1 MNERDDNATDVELM
15 AKAAKLST
23 SVTPERDLWP
33 GIEQAIA
40 APPRR
45 ERSMWN
51 TLWAQ
56 AAAIVLLV
64 GGSSGLTYLAIT
76 ADEDATVPGV
86 PSPQALTFEPVAGSF
101 GSQYNL
107 GPDYLDARRVVS
119 DNLDEQLARLSPEAR
134 EAVQRNMA
142 AIREAIED
150 INLALA
156 EDPDNVLLQEL
167 LIDTYQHELALMR
180 QVDGISNSAMY
191 REDI

>member
-1 MNERDDNATDVELM
+1 MNERDDNANNAGLM

-23 SVTPERDLWP
+23 AVTPERDLWP
-33 GIEQAIA
+33 GIEQAIT

-51 TLWAQ
+51 TAWAQ
-56 AAAIVLLV
+56 AAAVVLLV
-64 GGSSGLTYLAIT
+64 GGSSGLTYLAMT

-86 PSPQALTFEPVAGSF
+86 SSPQALTFEPVAGSF

-119 DNLDEQLARLSPEAR
+119 NNLDEQLDRLSPEAR
-134 EAVQRNMA
+134 EAVQHNMA
-142 AIREAIED
+142 TIQKAIAD

-156 EDPDNVLLQEL
+156 EDPDNVLLQQL
-167 LIDTYQHELALMR
+167 LIDTYHDELALMR
-180 QVDGISNSAMY
+180 RVDGISNAAMY

>member
-1 MNERDDNATDVELM
+1 MNERDDNANDTGLM

-23 SVTPERDLWP
+23 AVTPERDLWP
-33 GIEQAIA
+33 GIEQAIT
-40 APPRR
+40 APSRR

-51 TLWAQ
+51 TVWAQ
-56 AAAIVLLV
+56 AAAVVLLV
-64 GGSSGLTYLAIT
+64 GGSSGLTYLAMT
-76 ADEDATVPGV
+76 GDDDATVPGV
-86 PSPQALTFEPVAGSF
+86 SGTQALTFEPVSGSF

-119 DNLDEQLARLSPEAR
+119 GNLDEQLGKLSPEAR

-142 AIREAIED
+142 TIQKAIED

-156 EDPDNVLLQEL
+156 EDPDNVLLQQL
-167 LIDTYQHELALMR
+167 LIDTYHDELALMR
-180 QVDGISNSAMY
+180 QVDGISNAAMY